1 MPKGIAAA
9 VNFVAAA
16 LLLGE
21 PIHWNHAVSGSLIIA
36 GIVIATRESYSGERC
51 KNDSALQ
58 E

>member
-21 PIHWNHAVSGSLIIA
+21 PIHWNHAVSGLLIVA
-36 GIVIATRESYSGERC
+36 GIVIATRENSSGYRRRAT
-51 KNDSALQ
+51 SLR
-58 E
+58 